1 MPSEKFNKFLMKPN
15 NNNQLPDQKKARAP
29 MQKWKNPRWIKVIVE
44 HFAQYAYLVNE
55 NIQEDLHDLPKV
67 ISLVSERELE
77 ADLLILIPKVFYST
91 SEND

>member
-1 MPSEKFNKFLMKPN
+1 M
-15 NNNQLPDQKKARAP
+15 
-29 MQKWKNPRWIKVIVE
+29 E
-44 HFAQYAYLVNE
+44 HFAQHTYLINE
-55 NIQEDLHDLPKV
+55 NIQQEGLHDLPKV

>member
-1 MPSEKFNKFLMKPN
+1 
-15 NNNQLPDQKKARAP
+15 

-44 HFAQYAYLVNE
+44 HFAQHTYLINE
-55 NIQEDLHDLPKV
+55 NIQQEGLHDLPKV

-77 ADLLILIPKVFYST
+77 ADLPIPKVFYST